1 MVTSWCNKLGTRRE
15 KEKGKAQN
23 FVETNSRKG
32 TERGREELM
41 GRNQND
47 VSRPRK
53 AEDLRCKVHTSCGT
67 RHEEDRPYSNHNYV

>member
-32 TERGREELM
+32 TERGRVELM
-41 GRNQND
+41 GENGD
-47 VSRPRK
+47 DRK
-53 AEDLRCKVHTSCGT
+53 VEDLCKGCMCDEAQGG
-67 RHEEDRPYSNHNYV
+67 